1 MPPKGL
7 PGVFASKNWPAC
19 GGAPHASDAKNTNL
33 VRARRQV
40 ERHAL
45 VGDVARRALYN
56 SNIIISRVT
65 EQGQVRGVR
74 LEGDDARTSL
84 TAGAAPYIVECRAD
98 VRADVQSEA
107 LGTVLC
113 HDIKHLLAVGV
124 APELLGVQRVV
135 GRLTARFDVALAER
149 VDELQCFSRSDV
161 RRQALGRFGRRG
173 GVEGY

>member
-45 VGDVARRALYN
+45 VRDVARGPLHN
-56 SNIIISRVT
+56 SNIIISRFT

-74 LEGDDARTSL
+74 LERNNARTIL
-84 TAGAAPYIVECRAD
+84 TAGAAPYCV
-98 VRADVQSEA
+98 
-107 LGTVLC
+107 
-113 HDIKHLLAVGV
+113 
-124 APELLGVQRVV
+124 
-135 GRLTARFDVALAER
+135 
-149 VDELQCFSRSDV
+149 
-161 RRQALGRFGRRG
+161 
-173 GVEGY
+173 

>member
-1 MPPKGL
+1 M
-7 PGVFASKNWPAC
+7 SQ
-19 GGAPHASDAKNTNL
+19 HASDAKHTNL

-40 ERHAL
+40 ERHCYISNITCGAL
-45 VGDVARRALYN
+45 DDRH
-56 SNIIISRVT
+56 IIISRFT

-74 LEGDDARTSL
+74 LERNDTRTIL
-84 TAGAAPYIVECRAD
+84 TTGAAPYIVKGRAD

-135 GRLTARFDVALAER
+135 GRLTARFFVAVAER
-149 VDELQCFSRSDV
+149 VHKFQSFSRSDIW
-161 RRQALGRFGRRG
+161 RQALGRFGRRG
-173 GVEGY
+173 GVQGYEGS

>member
-45 VGDVARRALYN
+45 VGDVARRALDDRH
-56 SNIIISRVT
+56 IIISRFT

-74 LEGDDARTSL
+74 LERNNARAIL
-84 TAGAAPYIVECRAD
+84 TTGAAPYCV
-98 VRADVQSEA
+98 
-107 LGTVLC
+107 
-113 HDIKHLLAVGV
+113 
-124 APELLGVQRVV
+124 
-135 GRLTARFDVALAER
+135 
-149 VDELQCFSRSDV
+149 
-161 RRQALGRFGRRG
+161 
-173 GVEGY
+173 

>member
-7 PGVFASKNWPAC
+7 PGVFAEKYWPAC

-45 VGDVARRALYN
+45 VGDVARGALHN

-84 TAGAAPYIVECRAD
+84 TAGAAPYCV
-98 VRADVQSEA
+98 
-107 LGTVLC
+107 
-113 HDIKHLLAVGV
+113 
-124 APELLGVQRVV
+124 
-135 GRLTARFDVALAER
+135 
-149 VDELQCFSRSDV
+149 
-161 RRQALGRFGRRG
+161 
-173 GVEGY
+173 